1 MKMYLKRWQIAGAIF
16 TLIAG
21 SLLHFTYEWSG
32 ENPFIGI
39 FSAVNES
46 TWEHLKLLFIPF
58 VLFSIL
64 EYFTY
69 GKQTQNFIPIKVLSI
84 FLGMSTII
92 VAFYTYVGIIGKN
105 FLWADISTFILGIL
119 VAYWFSFRF
128 LNTEFLSSACAI
140 RFGWV
145 GLLIMI
151 LSFIIFTFNPPHI
164 GLFLDP
170 VSGTYGI

>member
-1 MKMYLKRWQIAGAIF
+1 MYLKRWQIAGAIF

-21 SLLHFTYEWSG
+21 TLLHFTYEWSG
-32 ENPFIGI
+32 ENPLVGI

-58 VLFSIL
+58 LLFSIF

-69 GKQTQNFIPIKVLSI
+69 GKQIHNFIPVKVLSI
-84 FLGMSTII
+84 ILGMSTII

-128 LNTEFLSSACAI
+128 LHTEFLSSAWAI
-140 RFGWV
+140 RFGWI
-145 GLLIMI
+145 GLFLII
-151 LSFIIFTFNPPHI
+151 LSFIVFTFNPPHI

-170 VSGTYGI
+170 VSVTYGI

>member
-1 MKMYLKRWQIAGAIF
+1 MHIKHWQIIGAIF
-16 TLIAG
+16 TVIVG

-32 ENPFIGI
+32 ENPLVGI

-58 VLFSIL
+58 LLFSIF
-64 EYFTY
+64 EYFNY
-69 GKQTQNFIPIKVLSI
+69 GNQIQNFIPIKILSI

-92 VAFYTYVGIIGKN
+92 IAFYTYVGIVGQN
-105 FLWADISTFILGIL
+105 FLWADISIFILGVL
-119 VAYWFSFRF
+119 VTYWFSSRF
-128 LNTEFLSSACAI
+128 LHAEFLSSAWAV
-140 RFGWV
+140 RFGWI

-170 VSGTYGI
+170 ISGTYGI